1 MRYVSTVMRIAVRV
15 SAALLCGAF
24 ASVATEARAQ
34 RPVWQ
39 ALPDETL
46 AVVRVPA
53 PREFYEALHTRT
65 KLGAVAFEP
74 RRIEAVKEVLV
85 ADAKDDLDA
94 VTAQFAKLGL
104 TFEDLLPLADGE
116 LGAAAVTLPREGK
129 AATFAAVAW
138 SECGEESAEKYL
150 AALEKGFEES
160 LKSEHPARRED
171 LELAGLP
178 VRHFVVPKF
187 VSARNAAQ
195 FGLGVKNGQLNG
207 KFDVAPQKGDEKK
220 QNTVSGYW
228 HLLACR
234 AGNTL
239 VMIAASP
246 DGVSGEMPAAADL
259 EEEAR
264 RGGDEARGA
273 LARLL
278 EARAGGGEGPVERWL
293 QTPGLAATLP
303 EGVPLVE
310 VAANVRALAAL
321 YDAPESAETW
331 KMMKALGLAEL
342 GPAAYRMTLDGTTLR
357 SGFFLSAPQPR
368 QGLLALMDQTPIA
381 PVPADWVSGDVVG
394 YQHISFDLGKAY
406 KQIAQIVRDNSHK
419 GGESI
424 AQIEAQT
431 QQFLQVDVG
440 ALLSSLGTKHVIL
453 SFPPVAPNKVVK
465 AAEEE
470 VAQNAM
476 ALVWRVAD
484 EPLWKRL
491 MGTAA
496 LVAGQP
502 VKEEQGFSGLRH
514 DTPEFHGGWFL
525 GDGNMVLAFG
535 QGVTERTLAMLRNPP
550 RTADSLAGGPLAR
563 RAADLVP
570 PQAALT
576 YDITNGPTA
585 LRLLNEAVLATFA
598 ESKDPS
604 MAKLKEAWPSQEE
617 LEGVIGVSAA
627 VTQADANGLT
637 HVSVSDLPAP

>member
-1 MRYVSTVMRIAVRV
+1 MRYVSTAVRAFEAIFIGV
-15 SAALLCGAF
+15 AVLTAA
-24 ASVATEARAQ
+24 EAHAQ

-46 AVVRVPA
+46 AVARVPA

-85 ADAKDDLDA
+85 ADAKEDLDA
-94 VTAQFAKLGL
+94 VAARFAKLDL
-104 TFEDLLPLADGE
+104 TLEDLLPLADGE
-116 LGAAAVTLPREGK
+116 LGAAVVMLPREGK
-129 AATFAAVAW
+129 EPTIGFVLW
-138 SECGEESAEKYL
+138 SECGEPAAEKYL
-150 AALEKGFEES
+150 AALEKGLEAEA
-160 LKSEHPARRED
+160 KGEHPLRRED
-171 LELAGLP
+171 LEIAGRQ
-178 VRHFVVPKF
+178 VRHFLKPKF
-187 VSARNAAQ
+187 VAPHNALQ
-195 FGLGVKNGQLNG
+195 LGLGVKNGVPNG
-207 KFDVAPQKGDEKK
+207 KFDVKEAPGDAQKK
-220 QNTVSGYW
+220 NARNGYS
-228 HLLACR
+228 HLLLCR
-234 AGNTL
+234 SETTLLALFTDPAG
-239 VMIAASP
+239 VA
-246 DGVSGEMPAAADL
+246 GEMPADAAV
-259 EEEAR
+259 EEEGR
-264 RGGDEARGA
+264 RGGDEARGL
-273 LARLL
+273 LARIL
-278 EARAGGGEGPVERWL
+278 EERQGTAEGVVERWL
-293 QTPGLAATLP
+293 KTPGMAATLP
-303 EGVPLVE
+303 EGVPAVE
-310 VAANVRALAAL
+310 FAADLKRVTAF
-321 YDAPESAETW
+321 YDRPESQEAW
-331 KMMKALGLAEL
+331 KMVRALGLADV

-381 PVPADWVSGDVVG
+381 PAPADWVSGDVVG

-453 SFPPVAPNKVVK
+453 SFPPAAPNKVVK

-470 VAQNAM
+470 TAQNAM

-496 LVAGQP
+496 LMAGQP

-563 RAADLVP
+563 RAAELVP
-570 PQAALT
+570 QQPAWT

-604 MAKLKEAWPSQEE
+604 VAKLKDAWPSQDE

-627 VTQADANGLT
+627 VTEADADGLK
-637 HVSVSDLPAP
+637 HLSVSDLPAP